1 MLFVAAAIVLLVY
14 VWTHFHS
21 RRLIS
26 VPEARIGIVATITCS
41 QEGVGRK
48 PRMSALGQKQTFA
61 TQTVMSALPPIADM
75 CGATRDVRYVPKAD
89 IGRMFVCCP
98 LYPKCSD
105 YIRAMGIRDRVN
117 VDGDFGS
124 KTGFTEYGR
133 TSTKN
138 FDVVL

>member
-1 MLFVAAAIVLLVY
+1 MKKRSYRQSDFKPGHLVLFGAAAIVLLVY

-61 TQTVMSALPPIADM
+61 VQNVMSALGQKADM
-75 CGATRDVRYVPKAD
+75 CSATSR
-89 IGRMFVCCP
+89 CP
-98 LYPKCSD
+98 LCATSGHGHMFALSALLP
-105 YIRAMGIRDRVN
+105 N
-117 VDGDFGS
+117 VQI
-124 KTGFTEYGR
+124 
-133 TSTKN
+133 TSARWA
-138 FDVVL
+138 FVIA